1 MKRNTLIIMFFMAFF
16 IGHSEVRAQALGS
29 NVDKIVA
36 VVDEDIILRSE
47 LDQALAGIRRQYAGR
62 ENQLPPSDV
71 LERQVLERLTLV
83 RLQLQRAEATGVR
96 VTDTEVDD
104 AITRILRQNKIDF
117 AQLQQQL
124 LADGFSL
131 SEFRRTMREELMVQ
145 KLRQRVLDSRSDVS
159 PSELEI
165 ALASGVQRKGEVR
178 LSVLLIGVPDGAS
191 PEQVDTARGK
201 AEGVKKLI
209 DDGGID
215 FTAAAIRYSDAGQ
228 ALEGGD
234 LGWRRYDQVPPSFA
248 DLVSGMEV
256 GDVSQPMRTPSG
268 FYLIKVTDKRDTSKI
283 VVTEFNARKIRVQVT
298 ELQPEA
304 DAKREIDSIYDRL
317 KNGDDF
323 EKLARDLSEDDAT
336 APLGGEIG
344 WFALEG
350 LDPEFSEIISSLK
363 DGEFSRPFRDGTGW
377 LVVQLIGTRQADR
390 TEAYVRGQMMDSLRQ
405 RKGEEAY
412 ELFLRQL
419 RGEAYIDYRLPK
431 AS

>member
-1 MKRNTLIIMFFMAFF
+1 MKFKALILFGFVALFS
-16 IGHSEVRAQALGS
+16 GHPEAQAQS
-29 NVDKIVA
+29 TMTPVDQIVA

-47 LDQALAGIRRQYAGR
+47 LDQALSGIRRQYAGR
-62 ENQLPPSDV
+62 ENQLPPKDV

-83 RLQLQRAEATGVR
+83 RLQLQRAEATGVK

-104 AITRILRQNKIDF
+104 AIGRILRQNKIDF
-117 AQLQQQL
+117 NQLQQQL
-124 LADGFSL
+124 LQDGFSL
-131 SEFRRTMREELMVQ
+131 AEFRRTMHDEIMVQ
-145 KLRQRVLDSRSDVS
+145 KLRQRVIESRSDVS

-165 ALASGVQRKGEVR
+165 ALASSTQRKGEIR

-191 PEQVDTARGK
+191 PEQVETARTK
-201 AEGVKKLI
+201 TEGVKKLI
-209 DDGGID
+209 DEGSID

-234 LGWRRYDQVPPSFA
+234 LGWRRYDQIPPAFA
-248 DLVSGMEV
+248 DLVEGMKL

-268 FYLIKVTDKRDTSKI
+268 FYLIKLTDKRETSKI
-283 VVTEFNARKIRVQVT
+283 VVTEFNARKIVIRIT

-304 DAKREIDSIYDRL
+304 DAKREADAIYERL

-323 EKLARDLSEDDAT
+323 EKLAKEQSEDDAT

-344 WFALEG
+344 WFPLEG
-350 LDPEFSEIISSLK
+350 LDPEFSEIISTLK
-363 DGEFSRPFRDGTGW
+363 DGEFSRPFREASGW
-377 LVVQLIGTRQADR
+377 LIVKRTGTRQADR
-390 TEAYVRGQMMDSLRQ
+390 TDFYVRGQMMDSLRQ

-412 ELFLRQL
+412 EQFLRQL
-419 RGEAYIDYRLPK
+419 RGEAYIDYRLAK

>member
-1 MKRNTLIIMFFMAFF
+1 MKFKALIFLGFLAVFASA
-16 IGHSEVRAQALGS
+16 SEVRAQSTLTP
-29 NVDKIVA
+29 VDKIVA

-47 LDQALAGIRRQYAGR
+47 LDQALSGIRRQYAGR
-62 ENQLPPSDV
+62 ENQLPPNDV

-83 RLQLQRAEATGVR
+83 RLQLQRAEATGVK

-117 AQLQQQL
+117 NQLQQQL
-124 LADGFSL
+124 LQDGFSL
-131 SEFRRTMREELMVQ
+131 AEFRRTMHDELMVQ
-145 KLRQRVLDSRSDVS
+145 KLRQRVIESRSDVS

-165 ALASGVQRKGEVR
+165 ALASSTARKGEVR

-191 PEQVDTARGK
+191 PEQVDTARTK

-209 DDGGID
+209 DEGSID

-248 DLVSGMEV
+248 DLVAGMNI

-268 FYLIKVTDKRDTSKI
+268 FYLIKLTDRRETSKI
-283 VVTEFNARKIRVQVT
+283 VVTEFNARKIVVRIT
-298 ELQPEA
+298 ELQTEA
-304 DAKREIDSIYDRL
+304 EAKREIDAIYDRL
-317 KNGDDF
+317 QRGEDF
-323 EKLARDLSEDDAT
+323 EKLAKEQSDDDAT

-344 WFALEG
+344 WFPLEG
-350 LDPEFSEIISSLK
+350 LDPEFSELITTLK
-363 DGEFSRPFRDGTGW
+363 DGEYSRPFREATGW
-377 LVVQLIGTRQADR
+377 LIVKRTGTRQADR
-390 TEAYVRGQMMDSLRQ
+390 TEFYVRGQMMESLRM

-412 ELFLRQL
+412 EQFLRQL
-419 RGEAYIDYRLPK
+419 RGEAYIDYRLAK
-431 AS
+431 S